1 MQKLY
6 KERNQNINQKR
17 EEKVRTSKE
26 NMEKRRVEEE
36 RRREELIN
44 QMLFYGLYQ
53 YPETVDNALQGIKY
67 KQERKKALKTQIQFR
82 KIILQQSANPD
93 LFILM
98 QRVHLLMTLRH
109 PPILRTMGCI

>member
-26 NMEKRRVEEE
+26 KMEKRRVEEE

-44 QMLFYGLYQ
+44 QMLFYDLYQ
-53 YPETVDNALQGIKY
+53 YPETVDNALQVIKY

-82 KIILQQSANPD
+82 KIILQQAADPD

-98 QRVHLLMTLRH
+98 QGS
-109 PPILRTMGCI
+109 IS